1 MNVDAM
7 NVQVARSPTPC
18 ARRAL
23 RIPVPLALRLLPL
36 VLSGAVV
43 AAPAAASPPELVA
56 RGQAIVERDCAACH
70 AVGRTGDS
78 PNPQAPRFRQLH
90 ERYDVEALSE
100 ALSEGLT
107 VGHGP
112 MPEWSFGPADNTAI
126 LAYLKSLE
134 APTKG
139 KAKPAAPRVP

>member
-7 NVQVARSPTPC
+7 HVQVARNPTPS
-18 ARRAL
+18 ARGAL
-23 RIPVPLALRLLPL
+23 RIPVRLALRLLPL
-36 VLSGAVV
+36 VFGGALV
-43 AAPAAASPPELVA
+43 AAPAAASPPDLVA
-56 RGQAIVERDCAACH
+56 RGQTIVERDCAGCH

-100 ALSEGLT
+100 ALAEGLT

-112 MPEWSFGPADNTAI
+112 MPEWSFGPADNAAI
-126 LAYLKSLE
+126 LAYLKTLE
-134 APTKG
+134 TPTKG
-139 KAKPAAPRVP
+139 KAKSAAPRIP

>member
-7 NVQVARSPTPC
+7 HAQAVRNSTPVARRSLC
-18 ARRAL
+18 FSVR
-23 RIPVPLALRLLPL
+23 LALRLLLL
-36 VLSGAVV
+36 VFSGALL

-100 ALSEGLT
+100 ALAEGLT

-112 MPEWSFGPADNTAI
+112 MPEWSFGPADNAAI

-134 APTKG
+134 TSA
-139 KAKPAAPRVP
+139 KAKPVAPRIP

>member
-7 NVQVARSPTPC
+7 HVQVARNPTPC
-18 ARRAL
+18 ARRTF
-23 RIPVPLALRLLPL
+23 RIPVPLGLRLLPL

-43 AAPAAASPPELVA
+43 AAPAAASPPDPVA
-56 RGQAIVERDCAACH
+56 RGQVIVERDCAGCH

-100 ALSEGLT
+100 ALTEGLT

-112 MPEWSFGPADNTAI
+112 MPEWSFGPADNAAI

-139 KAKPAAPRVP
+139 KAKPAASRIP